1 MARLVFLGC
10 IAYLVV
16 GIGQLV
22 VGTVMEP
29 MVNAYGVQYG
39 DGGQLVM
46 HQFLGGMVG
55 ILLAPWLIGKIGK
68 KPLLLTA
75 LAVMATAEIVYT
87 MQPSWNWMLVTAPF
101 AGFGFGTTEAVV
113 GAFVIGSAGSNANVA
128 MSRVEVFFS
137 LGALLMPFAGA
148 VLISGGYWHSA
159 FGVVGGLAIAAF
171 AMWFVWWPKILD
183 TPGGYAA
190 DAQAQALAASD
201 ADRERLRG
209 PEGPGQSGQGRDAS
223 GLELGSVQGRDE
235 SGLEDSDQLGQGR
248 DASGLGLSRDEKARK
263 PRQRWGRRGS
273 FNVLAACGA
282 FFAIYVG
289 LEMSFLHYLPSLLVQ
304 NGGVADSTASLSLS
318 VFWGAMT
325 VGRLVSGQAADRW
338 GGAAYLLATCVAA
351 LGFFV
356 WMGGMEGV
364 VGLYLLTFA
373 AGLAMSG
380 MFSVALVFANR
391 AAPGM
396 TEKTTSL
403 LMACGGIGGAL
414 LPRVTGWFL
423 DGNGPSATWWL
434 FAIYAMI
441 MLVVAIWAAMAAR
454 SSRLR
459 TDGAQAAARSI

>member
-1 MARLVFLGC
+1 MARLVLLGC

-87 MQPSWNWMLVTAPF
+87 MQPSWQWMLVTAPF

-201 ADRERLRG
+201 ADREGLRG

-223 GLELGSVQGRDE
+223 GL
-235 SGLEDSDQLGQGR
+235 
-248 DASGLGLSRDEKARK
+248 GLSRDEKAQK
-263 PRQRWGRRGS
+263 SRQRWGRRGS

-282 FFAIYVG
+282 FFSIYVG

-454 SSRLR
+454 SSQLR